1 MEQYPTIYT
10 DKSGR
15 VKTIIHNV
23 FSESGTECLEMTIDG
38 TQFVGSSFDDFT
50 LAKPDKYDKE
60 QLNRFTFNKI
70 QISGELG
77 FVWELCDCKLEFI
90 IPQVVIDSDEENEKK
105 AELKIV
111 LYLGKPS
118 ANGGISSLKA
128 QFNLILGKLKFTVE
142 SDNFETAFN
151 QIQKEMLPQFRLKN
165 CYSCHYSDYSPAGS
179 GFFSSL
185 MCFRNNKAKYLTA
198 SKKEEFFKLAAEGFI
213 AVQETYCCDQFAPR
227 EKNTGYRGWTFDQL
241 NTKTE

>member
-15 VKTIIHNV
+15 VKTVIHNV
-23 FSESGTECLEMTIDG
+23 FSESENNCIKILIDG
-38 TQFVGSSFDDFT
+38 IPFIGESFDSFALIT
-50 LAKPDKYDKE
+50 PDKYTKE

-70 QISGELG
+70 PLSGSDG
-77 FVWELCDCKLEFI
+77 FVWELCNCKLEFNI
-90 IPQVVIDSDEENEKK
+90 NQVLIDSEEKEHK

-118 ANGGISSLKA
+118 KNGGISSLKA
-128 QFNLILGKLKFTVE
+128 QFSVLLQKLKFTIE

-151 QIQKEMLPQFRLKN
+151 QLQKDMLPDYRFKN

-185 MCFRNNKAKYLTA
+185 MCFRNNKAQYLTA
-198 SKKEEFFKLAAEGFI
+198 SKKEEFFKLASEGFI

-227 EKNTGYRGWTFDQL
+227 EKGTGYRGWPFEQL
-241 NTKTE
+241 NIKSE